1 MLFDGHVVIEGVI
14 WHEMWPLQS
23 WIRQIRGVVIQT
35 LRKGRGGILPKKSF
49 QPFGP
54 QFGLKIR
61 GQGAGGRP
69 PGPLPQICHC
79 ATALTL
85 ILHLYRITFT
95 HTRLLKSKITY
106 TEGVS
111 GSYCYL
117 FSFLHYS
124 SISQPHLQLLHK
136 CLCCS
141 INLRE
146 FKMTMGTA
154 KWMPK
159 KQ

>member
-1 MLFDGHVVIEGVI
+1 MTWNVTTSVVD
-14 WHEMWPLQS
+14 
-23 WIRQIRGVVIQT
+23 QT
-35 LRKGRGGILPKKSF
+35 DKRGGHPDPEKRQGGGGHSPKKIFSA
-49 QPFGP
+49 
-54 QFGLKIR
+54 LWASVWAKNK
-61 GQGAGGRP
+61 GAGSRP

-117 FSFLHYS
+117 FSFLHHS

-146 FKMTMGTA
+146 FKMTIGTA